1 MLNYHPDEVAFILI
15 DYKGGGMAN
24 LFGGTPHVA
33 GVITNIS
40 ESGSGEEKSASASVN
55 QTQRALL
62 SLKSEIKRRQKIFSE
77 FGVNH
82 IDQYNKLYRQGA
94 AAEPLPHLI
103 IISDEFAELK
113 RSSRSS
119 SRNWSVPP
127 VWAEAS
133 AFT

>member
-1 MLNYHPDEVAFILI
+1 
-15 DYKGGGMAN
+15 MAN

-40 ESGSGEEKSASASVN
+40 ESGRGEEKSSAASVN

-82 IDQYNKLYRQGA
+82 IDQYSKLYRGRARQ
-94 AAEPLPHLI
+94 
-103 IISDEFAELK
+103 
-113 RSSRSS
+113 RSRC
-119 SRNWSVPP
+119 R
-127 VWAEAS
+127 
-133 AFT
+133 T